1 MGHVIKNIT
10 LHVGMRHSCR
20 GKCVIDN
27 SCASFNIGPSINDQ
41 VLCQLSDS
49 DHVRH
54 PEDLKPR
61 DEFTYTGTEVRL
73 PKKSRIPPCNSAD
86 CLMTELRKRITCRKL
101 LLDYG
106 ERQKHAN
113 LNNGEVFPP
122 WVRG

>member
-49 DHVRH
+49 DHVRN

-61 DEFTYTGTEVRL
+61 DGFTYTGTEVRL

-86 CLMTELRKRITCRKL
+86 CLMTELRKRITCREL
-101 LLDYG
+101 LLDHG

-113 LNNGEVFPP
+113 LNNGEVL
-122 WVRG
+122 RSG

>member
-61 DEFTYTGTEVRL
+61 DEFTYTSTEVRL
-73 PKKSRIPPCNSAD
+73 PKKSD

-101 LLDYG
+101 LLDHG

-113 LNNGEVFPP
+113 LNNGEVFRP
-122 WVRG
+122 G